1 MSGLL
6 NGLSVWITGVIDTSG
21 YLGIA
26 FLIFLENIFPPIPS
40 ELVLPLTGFLVSE
53 GRFSFTLVMTA
64 TVVGSVLSSL
74 VWWGVGKLYGQE
86 RVYRLVGRYGKW
98 FLLRTSDIEKAERF
112 FAKHGG
118 KAVFFGRF
126 VPGIRSVISL
136 PAGLADMPVLRFVI
150 FTALGSGLWNAL
162 LVGVGMVLQSRWRD
176 LLGYLDTFEYAAY
189 AAIALLVLWFFISRL
204 WARVDKADDTRDRR
218 ERRDRG

>member
-6 NGLSVWITGVIDTSG
+6 GGLSAWITSVIETSG

-26 FLIFLENIFPPIPS
+26 LLIFLENIFPPIPS

-53 GRFSFTLVMTA
+53 GRFSFTLVMIA

-74 VWWGVGKLYGQE
+74 VWWGVGKLVGRE
-86 RVYRLVGRYGKW
+86 RVYQLVGRYGKW
-98 FLLRTSDIEKAERF
+98 LLVRTSDVENAEKF
-112 FAKHGG
+112 LAKHGG

-136 PAGLADMPVLRFVI
+136 PAGLADMPVLAFAVL
-150 FTALGSGLWNAL
+150 TALGSGLYNAL
-162 LVGVGMVLQSRWRD
+162 LVGVGILLRGNWREI
-176 LLGYLDTFEYAAY
+176 LGYLDAFEYVVY
-189 AAIALLVLWFFISRL
+189 AVIALPALWFVINRL
-204 WARVDKADDTRDRR
+204 R
-218 ERRDRG
+218 ELQSEQK

>member
-6 NGLSVWITGVIDTSG
+6 GGLSEWITSVIETSG

-53 GRFSFTLVMTA
+53 GRFSFTLVMIA

-74 VWWGVGKLYGQE
+74 IWWEVGKVVGQE
-86 RVYRLVGRYGKW
+86 RIYQWVERYGRW
-98 FLLRTSDIEKAERF
+98 LLLRTSDVEKAEKF
-112 FAKHGG
+112 LAKHGG

-136 PAGLADMPVLRFVI
+136 PAGLAAMPVLPFALY
-150 FTALGSGLWNAL
+150 TALGSGLYNAL
-162 LVGVGMVLQSRWRD
+162 LVGVGIVLRGNWREV
-176 LLGYLDTFEYAAY
+176 LGYLDTFEYVAY
-189 AAIALLVLWFFISRL
+189 AAIALPTLWFVIDRL
-204 WARVDKADDTRDRR
+204 
-218 ERRDRG
+218 RGFQTEQK